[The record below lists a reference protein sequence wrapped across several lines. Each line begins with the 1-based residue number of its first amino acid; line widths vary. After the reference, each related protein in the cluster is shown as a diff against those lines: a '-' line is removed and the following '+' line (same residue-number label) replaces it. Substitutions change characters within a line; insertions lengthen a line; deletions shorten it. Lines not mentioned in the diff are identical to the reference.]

1 MAEYSI
7 KELEQKFMNAHNAGD
22 TRAAKLLKNMIVS
35 QESGKTPKLKSWEL
49 PNGGLRFD
57 KLSENESYISDLKKV
72 HKHLRGEEWTGND
85 EDLIE
90 DSSLS
95 QSIRLKYGS
104 GHQEAI
110 NKLTQKQLNFLF
122 DLPETKS
129 IKIDEITLLMCH
141 GSPWSNDFYIY
152 PDSNNVILNKCN
164 IKAFNF
170 VLIGHSHYSFAIRN
184 TNSILLNP
192 GSVGQ
197 SRQNGGKASWCI
209 LNTNNSCFQFFN
221 TDYNTKNLLK
231 EVSEK
236 DSEIKYLSD
245 ILKRK

>member
-1 MAEYSI
+1 MKIAI
-7 KELEQKFMNAHNAGD
+7 
-22 TRAAKLLKNMIVS
+22 
-35 QESGKTPKLKSWEL
+35 
-49 PNGGLRFD
+49 
-57 KLSENESYISDLKKV
+57 ISDIHGNYDALFSVLEKAKKESV
-72 HKHLRGEEWTGND
+72 DHLLILGDIVGYYYHPDKILNLLSNWSFDMIKGNHEQIL
-85 EDLIE
+85 EDLIK

-95 QSIRLKYGS
+95 ESIRLKYGS

-110 NKLTQKQLNFLF
+110 NKLSKKQLNFLF
-122 DLPETKS
+122 DLPETKA
-129 IKIDEITLLMCH
+129 IKIDEIPLLMCH

-152 PDSNNVILNKCN
+152 PDSHNEIFNKCD

-170 VLIGHSHYSFAIRN
+170 VLIGHSHYSFAINN
-184 TNSILLNP
+184 TNSILINP
-192 GSVGQ
+192 GSIGQ

-236 DSEIKYLSD
+236 DPEIKYLSD